1 MNPLY
6 RHSFGVHIKNPIFCQ
21 NSPPIFQKLAQI
33 ILLHFPLKKI
43 PQQLLPIVFIIKIHI
58 LKQNAYMIDQI
69 F

>member
-33 ILLHFPLKKI
+33 ILLHFPLKKNTPTI
-43 PQQLLPIVFIIKIHI
+43 ASHCIY
-58 LKQNAYMIDQI
+58 N
-69 F
+69 